1 MDKEIAD
8 LIKRQSK
15 LSIEQLERLLDLLEQ
30 KAEKFYQELARRI
43 EKRLSELARDDGVV
57 GLEQLD
63 VIERYV
69 DQQQRDMSVQRN
81 QDLNEGLMMAVVLGL
96 SATNK
101 QSLQAIVPSNNP
113 TLSNKVR
120 QSSDHY
126 GLRSGVAASQR
137 AQSIFSKLNHTRL
150 PDNLKLSDRIWRI
163 DRGANDALKDMINTA
178 VIKGWDAEQT
188 LKNFF
193 NKNDPEI
200 SAAARQVL
208 GHARADVLGKQLRGL
223 LVDGQGNAQ
232 AKYRR
237 VLRTEILRYHGEA
250 YMAAGE
256 KMFGVVGFRFCLSPN
271 HKKVDVCDR
280 HATADLY
287 NLGAGGYPD
296 RASCPWP
303 AHPNTWSFV
312 TYIFDYEVPNFGKK
326 ESTPVAQPVYESS
339 SGEGEADDAE
349 PRMIAHPKQ
358 KKPKSKHPSHFDIG
372 SHSLDGLIQRG
383 RQVSN
388 ELLESG
394 RTGLLE
400 KIYMQLGQ
408 QREVGAIA
416 TNLLGRSELVER
428 VKDVGQL
435 FPASW
440 IARSDKIG
448 VVQVLSAM
456 GEGGYTPNHIHGG
469 GILRLTQHYYLV
481 LHELSHRIQHVLPG
495 LDDLFQDLH
504 YRRTAGKPLIKLS
517 EAYPNVHYTEKDVF
531 QDGGYPEPYFGR
543 FYDHPAA
550 GKYGAM
556 ELMPMSFEYALS
568 SSDAK
573 VLKLIEK
580 DRELF
585 DFVMGALFHYDP

>member
-15 LSIEQLERLLDLLEQ
+15 LSIEQLEHLLDLLEQ
-30 KAEKFYQELARRI
+30 KAEKFYQDLSRRI
-43 EKRLSELARDDGVV
+43 EQRLSELARDDGVV

-69 DQQQRDMSVQRN
+69 DQQQRHMSAQRN

-126 GLRSGVAASQR
+126 GLMSEIATSQR
-137 AQSIFSKLNHTRL
+137 AQSIFSKLNNTRL

-256 KMFGVVGFRFCLSPN
+256 KMFGVIGFRFNLSPN

-280 HATADLY
+280 HASADLY

-312 TYIFDYEVPNFGKK
+312 SYIFDYEVPNFGKK
-326 ESTPVAQPVYESS
+326 ESTPVAQPVYEYP
-339 SGEGEADDAE
+339 SGEGEADDSD

-400 KIYMQLGQ
+400 KIYTQLGQ

-416 TNLLGRSELVER
+416 TNLVGRSELVER

-440 IARSDKIG
+440 IARSDKMG
-448 VVQVLSAM
+448 VVQVLSAL
-456 GEGGYTPNHIHGG
+456 GEGGYRPNLLTGG
-469 GILRLTQHYYLV
+469 GALMLSQEYYLV
-481 LHELSHRIQHVLPG
+481 MHELSHRIQHVLPG
-495 LDDLFQDLH
+495 LDDLFQELH
-504 YRRTAGKPLIKLS
+504 YRRVGGKARRLLS
-517 EAYPNVHYTEKDVF
+517 EVYPDDGYGTSDYF
-531 QDGGYPEPYFGR
+531 RDGGYLTAYFGR
-543 FYDHPAA
+543 EYDHPNA

-568 SSDAK
+568 ANDAK
-573 VLKLIEK
+573 VLKLIDD

-585 DFVMGALFHYDP
+585 DFVMGALFHYEP

>member
-1 MDKEIAD
+1 M
-8 LIKRQSK
+8 
-15 LSIEQLERLLDLLEQ
+15 
-30 KAEKFYQELARRI
+30 
-43 EKRLSELARDDGVV
+43 V

-126 GLRSGVAASQR
+126 GLMNGVAASQR
-137 AQSIFSKLNHTRL
+137 AQSIFSKLNHSRL

-280 HATADLY
+280 HASADLY

-312 TYIFDYEVPNFGKK
+312 SYIFDYEVPNFGKK
-326 ESTPVAQPVYESS
+326 ESTPVTQPVYESP
-339 SGEGEADDAE
+339 SGEGEADDSD

-400 KIYMQLGQ
+400 KIYTQLGQ

-440 IARSDKIG
+440 IARSDKMG

-456 GEGGYTPNHIHGG
+456 GEGGYTPNYIHGG

-495 LDDLFQDLH
+495 LDDLFQELH

-517 EAYPNVHYTEKDVF
+517 EAYPNMHYTDKDVF

>member
-101 QSLQAIVPSNNP
+101 QSLHAIVPSNDP
-113 TLSNKVR
+113 SLSNKVR

-126 GLRSGVAASQR
+126 GLMSGVAASQR

-256 KMFGVVGFRFCLSPN
+256 KMFGVIGFRFNLSPN

-585 DFVMGALFHYDP
+585 DFVMGALFHYEP